1 MAPMHVLRVHRTDD
15 PSAHLLLN
23 VTQSSDSRPFDLKLV
38 ATEHEHLYH
47 GSVKHNNVAVLK
59 TGAFTGDDDE
69 WRQVLSHLL
78 LQERPAANLDAALEG
93 LEVVAEVSGETC
105 TLVLR
110 RKLGGVVQ
118 RLGSINLSQDDE
130 REEVSAFDWVETAVA
145 SSDEL
150 RSELATLQASLVSQ
164 HAQIA
169 SLTTQLDELVIAKK
183 EHEEQLLRKCAALLD
198 TKRAKIRDQQ
208 REINA
213 MSKTHGRKVGTSS
226 PRKRKPNGPSSDID
240 SGNENDDADEVRE
253 EDDEEEGQQTPEQET
268 EDEGSDDGFVAPP
281 KTVSTKTAVSAA
293 AARQDRGKETAGEGS
308 GKDESAMEVDLPPRR
323 ELPFARRAPQ
333 KDEGRGL
340 RSTKSTAPP
349 PAEEEEDDT
358 DDEL

>member
-1 MAPMHVLRVHRTDD
+1 MAPTHVLRVQRTDD

-23 VTQSSDSRPFDLKLV
+23 VTQTSDSRPLDLKLV

-47 GSVKHNNVAVLK
+47 GSVKHNNVAALK
-59 TGAFTGDDDE
+59 TGICTGDEDE
-69 WRQVLSHLL
+69 WRQVLSHTL
-78 LQERPAANLDAALEG
+78 LQERPAANLNALEG
-93 LEVVAEVSGETC
+93 LEIVAEVSGETC

-110 RKLGGVVQ
+110 RKFGAVAQ

-164 HAQIA
+164 HAQVA
-169 SLTTQLDELVIAKK
+169 SLTTQLDELVKAKK

-213 MSKTHGRKVGTSS
+213 RSKTQGRKVGTSS
-226 PRKRKPNGPSSDID
+226 PRKRKPNGPSSDVD
-240 SGNENDDADEVRE
+240 SGNENADDDVVGE

-268 EDEGSDDGFVAPP
+268 EDEGSDDGFTAPP
-281 KTVSTKTAVSAA
+281 KTASTKISASTA
-293 AARQDRGKETAGEGS
+293 AARQDRGKETSGDGR

-333 KDEGRGL
+333 KDEGRGV
-340 RSTKSTAPP
+340 RSTRSSAPP
-349 PAEEEEDDT
+349 PAEEEDDT

>member
-1 MAPMHVLRVHRTDD
+1 MAPTHVLRVSRIDD
-15 PSAHLLLN
+15 PAAPLLLN
-23 VTQSSDSRPFDLKLV
+23 VTQTSDSRPLDLKLV

-47 GSVKHNNVAVLK
+47 GSVKHNNVVALQAD
-59 TGAFTGDDDE
+59 AFTGDDDE
-69 WRQVLSHLL
+69 WRQVLAYTL
-78 LQERPAANLDAALEG
+78 LQERPAANLNVLQG
-93 LEVVAEVSGETC
+93 LEIVAKVSGETC
-105 TLVLR
+105 TLSLR
-110 RKLGGVVQ
+110 RKFGEVV
-118 RLGSINLSQDDE
+118 RSLGSINLTRDDE

-164 HAQIA
+164 HEQVA
-169 SLTTQLDELVIAKK
+169 SLTSQLDELVKAKK

-213 MSKTHGRKVGTSS
+213 ISKAQGRKVGSS
-226 PRKRKPNGPSSDID
+226 SRGKRGPSSDVD
-240 SGNENDDADEVRE
+240 SGNENAEDEEVE
-253 EDDEEEGQQTPEQET
+253 EDDGEEDAQQTPEQET
-268 EDEGSDDGFVAPP
+268 EDEGSDGGFAAAPP
-281 KTVSTKTAVSAA
+281 KAVSTKTSLSTTAV
-293 AARQDRGKETAGEGS
+293 RQDRGEEAAGEGEGR
-308 GKDESAMEVDLPPRR
+308 GKDEGAMEVDLPPRR

-340 RSTKSTAPP
+340 RSTKSSAPP
-349 PAEEEEDDT
+349 PAEEEDDT